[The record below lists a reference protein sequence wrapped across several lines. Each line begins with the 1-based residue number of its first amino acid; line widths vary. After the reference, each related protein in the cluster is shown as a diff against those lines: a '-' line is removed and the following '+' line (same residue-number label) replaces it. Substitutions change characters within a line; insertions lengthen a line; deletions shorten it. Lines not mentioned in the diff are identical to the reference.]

1 LKAEGRWGELGSP
14 ASVKITR
21 VELEVRDIGRYLER
35 IGYPGT
41 MRQGTAKLE
50 GNLSWIGSPQSLDF
64 PTLSGKLVLD
74 AQKGQFLRSEPGVA
88 RLLGVLSMQ
97 SWLTLDFRDLAR
109 RGFAFDSVSCSADI
123 ANGILSTKD
132 FRMEGPSAQVQM
144 SGQVNLVSE
153 TQDLHARV
161 QPTIGTSLASILVV
175 AVNPVWG
182 LTAFVVDKILKN
194 PLGQAFAFE
203 YSVTGT
209 WTEPVPKRLKAEVR
223 PAETSDP
230 PQ

>member
-1 LKAEGRWGELGSP
+1 
-14 ASVKITR
+14 
-21 VELEVRDIGRYLER
+21 
-35 IGYPGT
+35 
-41 MRQGTAKLE
+41 MRQGTATLE
-50 GNLSWIGSPQSLDF
+50 GNLSWVGSPQSLDF
-64 PTLSGKLVLD
+64 ATLSGKLRLD
-74 AQKGQFLRSEPGVA
+74 AKKGQFLKAQPAAA

-97 SWLTLDFRDLAR
+97 SWITFDFRDLAR
-109 RGFAFDSVSCSADI
+109 DGFAFDSVSCNADI
-123 ANGILSTKD
+123 ADGILSTKD

-144 SGQVNLVSE
+144 DGQVNLVGE
-153 TQDLHARV
+153 TQDLHAKV

-194 PLGQAFAFE
+194 PLGQAFTFE

-209 WTEPVPKRLKAEVR
+209 WADPDPKRIKAEVR
-223 PAETSDP
+223 SAETSDP

>member
-1 LKAEGRWGELGSP
+1 
-14 ASVKITR
+14 
-21 VELEVRDIGRYLER
+21 
-35 IGYPGT
+35 
-41 MRQGTAKLE
+41 
-50 GNLSWIGSPQSLDF
+50 
-64 PTLSGKLVLD
+64 
-74 AQKGQFLRSEPGVA
+74 
-88 RLLGVLSMQ
+88 
-97 SWLTLDFRDLAR
+97 
-109 RGFAFDSVSCSADI
+109 
-123 ANGILSTKD
+123 
-132 FRMEGPSAQVQM
+132 M

-194 PLGQAFAFE
+194 PLGQAFTFE

-209 WTEPVPKRLKAEVR
+209 WADPKAKRLKADVR